1 MKYTLVDKNLI
12 SCLENGIINGLNSL
26 SISSLIQPSSIDIPL
41 GSKAYLLPKRA
52 LSSSKDI
59 NEMAKSIAL
68 QEYDLNNET
77 LFLKHHTYLVET
89 DIEVNLSQDL
99 SAKCS
104 PKSSI
109 GRIDVLVRCICSNHG
124 IYDTIFKQSKGRLFL
139 EITPQSFNIIVKKG
153 VGMSQIRLFQETDET
168 QNYNDQKKL
177 LNQCITNEDTTE
189 LLYDENIVLYKESS

>member
-1 MKYTLVDKNLI
+1 MNLFLIMKYTLVDKNLI
-12 SCLENGIINGLNSL
+12 SCVDKEIINGLNSL

-52 LSSSKDI
+52 LSNSKDI

-89 DIEVNLSQDL
+89 DIEVNLSKDL

-139 EITPQSFNIIVKKG
+139 EITPQSFNIIIKKG
-153 VGMSQIRLFQETDET
+153 VAMSQIRLFQETD
-168 QNYNDQKKL
+168 
-177 LNQCITNEDTTE
+177 
-189 LLYDENIVLYKESS
+189 